1 MRKITVIGAGNVGSS
16 IGKSLAEKQVARE
29 IILLDV
35 IEGLPQGKAL
45 DIWQSGPIEGFDT
58 SITGTNDY
66 KDTSDSELIIITAGL
81 PRKPG
86 MSRDDLLKTNAVIV
100 KESTQKIIE
109 HSPQS
114 IIIVV
119 SNPLDVMC
127 YVAFK
132 SSGFESNRIIGMAGL
147 LDTAR
152 FRLFISQEL
161 KVSIKD
167 ISTMVLGGHGD
178 SMVPIISQTN
188 ISGIPIT
195 QFLSSENISRLV
207 ERTRNGGIEIVNY
220 LKTGGAYYAPS
231 SAAVELAEAI
241 VKDRKRILPCSAWLD
256 GEFGIR
262 NVFCGVPVKLGK
274 NGIEQIVEMDLTSG
288 ELELLRK
295 SAGKVQSVMAGLGDI

>member
-195 QFLSSENISRLV
+195 QFLSSGKISRLV